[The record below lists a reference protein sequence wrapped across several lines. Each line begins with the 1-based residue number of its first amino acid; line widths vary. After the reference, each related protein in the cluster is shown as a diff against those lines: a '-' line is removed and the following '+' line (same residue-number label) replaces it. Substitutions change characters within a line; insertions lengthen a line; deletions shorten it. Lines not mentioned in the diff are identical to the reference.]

1 MNAYDRM
8 KELVEKLNKYAAL
21 YYEEDA
27 PVVSDAEYDKLYDEL
42 RALEES
48 EGYSLK
54 NSPTHRV
61 GGAPQKKFAQSK
73 HLLRLYSLDKCRTK
87 EEIAEWYA
95 RIVKVVGREP
105 EITAEYKFDGLTLN
119 ILYEG
124 GEMVKAATRGD
135 GVTGE
140 EVTAQ
145 VRTIAGVPR
154 KIGYTGRIEIQGE
167 GIMRLSALS
176 AYNAVSDEPLKNAR
190 NGAAGAIRNLDPAV
204 TASRNLSF
212 MAYNIGYSDRHF
224 SSQREMHEFL
234 KAEGFETE
242 SDFTVLK
249 GAEEAFA
256 FAEKVNELRPDL
268 DFLIDGVVFKV
279 NDTALRDEIGYTEK
293 FPKWAIAYKFKADEM
308 TTVLRD
314 VVWQVSRSAKLNPL
328 AVLDPVDIGGVT
340 VKRATLNNYGDIL
353 KKKVRIG
360 DRVFIRRSND
370 VIPEIT
376 GVAEQSPDAREVE
389 KPRVC
394 PACGAPVKEDGA
406 FLYCTGEHCAPQ
418 IVSALDHF
426 ASKDAMDIDGFSE
439 KTAEQFYNELH
450 ITSPVQLMS
459 LKREDIEWLD
469 RFGEKKAANLIAAI
483 ESAKDTT
490 MDRLLF
496 ALGIDGIGKKTAKDL
511 AARFGS
517 FDALIAADRD
527 ALTAVDG
534 IGGVLADNI
543 IAFFAE
549 ESNRKLLADLFAC
562 GVTVRAEE
570 KKEGVF
576 TGLRI
581 VLTGSLP
588 TYKRGQATAL
598 IEENGGEVAASV
610 SKTVDM
616 VLAGEDA
623 GSKLDK
629 AKKLGIRIIDEG
641 QFDAMLRGELP
652 VREGGEK

>member
-1 MNAYDRM
+1 MKPYDRM

-21 YYEEDA
+21 YYEQDA
-27 PVVSDAEYDKLYDEL
+27 PEISDAEYDALYDEL

-73 HLLRLYSLDKCRTK
+73 HLLRLYSLDKCKTR
-87 EEIAEWYA
+87 EELADWYDRVIKA
-95 RIVKVVGREP
+95 AGKEP
-105 EITAEYKFDGLTLN
+105 ELTAEYKFDGLTLN
-119 ILYEG
+119 ILYENG
-124 GEMVKAATRGD
+124 ALVKAATRGD
-135 GVTGE
+135 GTVGE

-145 VRTIAGVPR
+145 VKTISGVPR
-154 KIGYTGRIEIQGE
+154 NIAYKGRIEIQGE
-167 GIMRLSALS
+167 GIMRLSALEE
-176 AYNAVSDEPLKNAR
+176 YNRRSSEPLKNAR

-204 TASRNLSF
+204 TADRNLSF
-212 MAYNIGYSDRHF
+212 MAYNIGFSDRHF
-224 SSQREMHEFL
+224 ASQSEMHAFL
-234 KAEGFETE
+234 AEEGFETE

-249 GAEEAFA
+249 GVDEAFA
-256 FAEKVNELRPDL
+256 FAEKVDGLRHSL

-376 GVAEQSPDAREVE
+376 GVAEEVEGAKEVE
-389 KPRVC
+389 KPTVC
-394 PACGAPVKEDGA
+394 PACGAPVREEGA
-406 FLYCTGEHCAPQ
+406 FIYCTGEHCAPQ
-418 IVSALDHF
+418 IVAALDHF

-450 ITSPVQLMS
+450 LTSPVQLMQ
-459 LKREDIEWLD
+459 LKKEDIAGLD
-469 RFGEKKAANLIAAI
+469 RFGDKKAENLVSAVAA
-483 ESAKDTT
+483 AKDTT

-511 AARFGS
+511 SAKFGT
-517 FDALIAADRD
+517 FEALAQADKDAL
-527 ALTAVDG
+527 LAVDG
-534 IGGVLADNI
+534 IGGILADNI
-543 IAFFAE
+543 LAWFADE
-549 ESNRKLLADLFAC
+549 GNKKLLSDLYAS
-562 GVTVRAEE
+562 GVSVREAE
-570 KKEGVF
+570 KKSGVF
-576 TGLRI
+576 DGMRI

-588 TYKRGQATAL
+588 TYKRGEATAL
-598 IEENGGEVAASV
+598 IENNGGEVASSV
-610 SKTVDM
+610 SKMVDM

-629 AKKLGIRIIDEG
+629 AKKLGIKIIDENE
-641 QFDAMLRGELP
+641 FVAMLNGAAKEN
-652 VREGGEK
+652 

>member
-1 MNAYDRM
+1 MKPYDRM
-8 KELVEKLNKYAAL
+8 KELVEKLNRYAAL

-27 PVVSDAEYDKLYDEL
+27 PVISDAEYDAMYDEL
-42 RALEES
+42 RALEER
-48 EGYSLK
+48 EGYTLK

-61 GGAPQKKFAQSK
+61 GGAPQKKFEPSR
-73 HLLRLYSLDKCRTK
+73 HLLRLYSLDKCKT
-87 EEIAEWYA
+87 EGEIAEWYD
-95 RIVKVVGREP
+95 RIVKAVGKEP

-124 GEMVKAATRGD
+124 GKLVKAATRGD

-145 VRTIAGVPR
+145 VKTIAGVPR
-154 KIGYTGRIEIQGE
+154 TISYTGRIEIQGE
-167 GIMRLSALS
+167 GIMRLSALA
-176 AYNAVSDEPLKNAR
+176 AYNAKSDEPLKNAR

-224 SSQREMHEFL
+224 ASQREMHDFL
-234 KAEGFETE
+234 VKEGFETE

-249 GAEEAFA
+249 GADAAFA
-256 FAEKVNELRPDL
+256 FAEKVGELRPTL

-340 VKRATLNNYGDIL
+340 VRRATLNNYGDIL
-353 KKKVRIG
+353 KKKVKIG

-370 VIPEIT
+370 VIPEIM
-376 GVAEQSPDAREVE
+376 GVAEEAPDAREVE
-389 KPRVC
+389 KPTIC
-394 PACGAPVKEDGA
+394 PACGAPVREEGA

-418 IVSALDHF
+418 IVSCLDHF

-450 ITSPVQLMS
+450 MTSPVGLMR
-459 LKREDIEWLD
+459 LKKEDIVGLE
-469 RFGEKKAANLIAAI
+469 RFGDKKADNLIAAI
-483 ESAKDTT
+483 AAAKDTT

-511 AARFGS
+511 AARFGT
-517 FDALIAADRD
+517 FEALEKADRD

-534 IGGVLADNI
+534 IGEILADNI
-543 IAFFAE
+543 VSYFANE
-549 ESNRKLLADLFAC
+549 DNLRLIADLFAS
-562 GVTVRAEE
+562 GVTVREAE
-570 KKEGVF
+570 KKSGVF
-576 TGLRI
+576 EGMRV

-588 TYKRGQATAL
+588 TYKRGEATAL
-598 IEENGGEVAASV
+598 IEENGGEVASSV
-610 SKTVDM
+610 SKTVDL
-616 VLAGEDA
+616 VLAGSDA
-623 GSKLDK
+623 GSKLEK
-629 AKKLGIRIIDEG
+629 AQKLGIRIIDEED
-641 QFDAMLRGELP
+641 FKRMLGIAPEL
-652 VREGGEK
+652 

>member
-1 MNAYDRM
+1 MKPYDRM
-8 KELVEKLNKYAAL
+8 KELVEKLNRYAAL

-27 PVVSDAEYDKLYDEL
+27 PVISDAEYDAMYDEL

-48 EGYSLK
+48 EGYTLK

-61 GGAPQKKFAQSK
+61 GGAPQKKFEPSR
-73 HLLRLYSLDKCRTK
+73 HLLRLYSLDKCKT
-87 EEIAEWYA
+87 EGEIAEWYD
-95 RIVKVVGREP
+95 RIVKAVGREP

-124 GEMVKAATRGD
+124 GKLVKAATRGD

-145 VRTIAGVPR
+145 VKTIAGVPR
-154 KIGYTGRIEIQGE
+154 TISYTGRIEIQGE
-167 GIMRLSALS
+167 GIMRLSALA
-176 AYNAVSDEPLKNAR
+176 AYNAKSDEPLKNAR

-224 SSQREMHEFL
+224 ASQREMHDFL
-234 KAEGFETE
+234 VKEGFETE
-242 SDFTVLK
+242 SDFAVLK
-249 GAEEAFA
+249 GADAAFA
-256 FAEKVNELRPDL
+256 FAEKVGELRPTL

-340 VKRATLNNYGDIL
+340 VRRATLNNYGDIL
-353 KKKVRIG
+353 KKKVKIG

-370 VIPEIT
+370 VIPEIM
-376 GVAEQSPDAREVE
+376 GVAEEAPDAKEVE
-389 KPRVC
+389 KPTVC
-394 PACGAPVKEDGA
+394 PACGAPVREEGA

-418 IVSALDHF
+418 IVSCLDHF

-450 ITSPVQLMS
+450 MTSPVGLMR
-459 LKREDIEWLD
+459 LKKEDIVGLE
-469 RFGEKKAANLIAAI
+469 RFGDKKADNLIAAI
-483 ESAKDTT
+483 AASKDTT

-511 AARFGS
+511 AARFGT
-517 FDALIAADRD
+517 FEALEKADRD

-534 IGGVLADNI
+534 IGEILADNI
-543 IAFFAE
+543 VSYFADE
-549 ESNRKLLADLFAC
+549 DNLRLIADLFAS
-562 GVTVRAEE
+562 GVTVREAE
-570 KKEGVF
+570 KKSGVF
-576 TGLRI
+576 EGMRV

-588 TYKRGQATAL
+588 TYKRGEATAL
-598 IEENGGEVAASV
+598 IEENGGEVASSV
-610 SKTVDM
+610 SKTVDL
-616 VLAGEDA
+616 VLAGSDA
-623 GSKLDK
+623 GSKLEK
-629 AKKLGIRIIDEG
+629 AQKLGIRIIDEEE
-641 QFDAMLRGELP
+641 FKRMLGIAPAL
-652 VREGGEK
+652 

>member
-1 MNAYDRM
+1 MKPYDRM
-8 KELVEKLNKYAAL
+8 KELVEKLNRYAAL

-27 PVVSDAEYDKLYDEL
+27 PVISDAEYDAMYDEL
-42 RALEES
+42 RALEET
-48 EGYSLK
+48 EGYALK

-61 GGAPQKKFAQSK
+61 GGAPQKKFEPSR
-73 HLLRLYSLDKCRTK
+73 HLLRLYSLDKCKT
-87 EEIAEWYA
+87 EGEIAEWYD
-95 RIVKVVGREP
+95 RIVKAVGKEP

-124 GEMVKAATRGD
+124 GKLVKAATRGD

-145 VRTIAGVPR
+145 VKTIAGVPR
-154 KIGYTGRIEIQGE
+154 TISYTGRIEIQGE
-167 GIMRLSALS
+167 GIMRLSALA
-176 AYNAVSDEPLKNAR
+176 AYNAKSDEPLKNAR

-224 SSQREMHEFL
+224 ASQREMHDFL
-234 KAEGFETE
+234 VKEGFETE

-249 GAEEAFA
+249 GADAAFA
-256 FAEKVNELRPDL
+256 FAEKVGELRPTL

-340 VKRATLNNYGDIL
+340 VRRATLNNYGDIL
-353 KKKVRIG
+353 KKKVKIG

-370 VIPEIT
+370 VIPEIM
-376 GVAEQSPDAREVE
+376 GVAEEAPDAREVE
-389 KPRVC
+389 KPTVC
-394 PACGAPVKEDGA
+394 PACGAPVREEGA

-418 IVSALDHF
+418 IVSCLDHF

-450 ITSPVQLMS
+450 MTSPVGLMR
-459 LKREDIEWLD
+459 LKKEDIVGLE
-469 RFGEKKAANLIAAI
+469 RFGDKKADNLIAAI
-483 ESAKDTT
+483 AASKDTT

-511 AARFGS
+511 AARFGT
-517 FDALIAADRD
+517 FEALEKADRD

-534 IGGVLADNI
+534 IGEILADNI
-543 IAFFAE
+543 VSYFANE
-549 ESNRKLLADLFAC
+549 DNLRLIADLFAS
-562 GVTVRAEE
+562 GVTVREAE
-570 KKEGVF
+570 KKSGVF
-576 TGLRI
+576 EGMRV

-588 TYKRGQATAL
+588 TYKRGEATAL
-598 IEENGGEVAASV
+598 IEENGGEVASSV
-610 SKTVDM
+610 SKTVDL
-616 VLAGEDA
+616 VLAGSDA
-623 GSKLDK
+623 GSKLEK
-629 AKKLGIRIIDEG
+629 AQKLGIRIIDEEE
-641 QFDAMLRGELP
+641 FKRMLGIAPAL
-652 VREGGEK
+652 

>member
-1 MNAYDRM
+1 MKPYDRM
-8 KELVEKLNKYAAL
+8 KELVEKLNRYAAL

-27 PVVSDAEYDKLYDEL
+27 PVISDAEYDAMYDEL

-48 EGYSLK
+48 EGYTLK

-61 GGAPQKKFAQSK
+61 GGAPQKKFEPSR
-73 HLLRLYSLDKCRTK
+73 HLLRLYSLDKCKT
-87 EEIAEWYA
+87 EGEIAEWYD
-95 RIVKVVGREP
+95 RIVKAVGKEP

-124 GEMVKAATRGD
+124 GKLVKAATRGD

-145 VRTIAGVPR
+145 VKTIAGVPR
-154 KIGYTGRIEIQGE
+154 TISYTGRIEIQGE
-167 GIMRLSALS
+167 GIMRLSALA
-176 AYNAVSDEPLKNAR
+176 AYNAKSDEPLKNAR

-224 SSQREMHEFL
+224 ASQREMHDFL
-234 KAEGFETE
+234 VKEGFETE

-249 GAEEAFA
+249 GADAAFA
-256 FAEKVNELRPDL
+256 FAEKVGELRPTL

-340 VKRATLNNYGDIL
+340 VRRATLNNYGDIL
-353 KKKVRIG
+353 KKKVKIG

-370 VIPEIT
+370 VIPEIM
-376 GVAEQSPDAREVE
+376 GVAEEAPDAKEVE
-389 KPRVC
+389 KPTVC
-394 PACGAPVKEDGA
+394 PACGAPVREEGA

-418 IVSALDHF
+418 IVSCLDHF

-450 ITSPVQLMS
+450 MTSPVGLMR
-459 LKREDIEWLD
+459 LKKEDIVGLE
-469 RFGEKKAANLIAAI
+469 RFGDKKADNLIAAI
-483 ESAKDTT
+483 AASKDTT

-511 AARFGS
+511 AARFGT
-517 FDALIAADRD
+517 FEALEKADRD
-527 ALTAVDG
+527 ALIAVDG
-534 IGGVLADNI
+534 IGEILADNI
-543 IAFFAE
+543 VSYFANE
-549 ESNRKLLADLFAC
+549 DNLRLIADLFAS
-562 GVTVRAEE
+562 GVTVREAE
-570 KKEGVF
+570 KKSGVF
-576 TGLRI
+576 EGMRV

-588 TYKRGQATAL
+588 TYKRGEATAL
-598 IEENGGEVAASV
+598 IEENGGEVASSV
-610 SKTVDM
+610 SKTVDL
-616 VLAGEDA
+616 VLAGSDA
-623 GSKLDK
+623 GSKLEK
-629 AKKLGIRIIDEG
+629 AQKLGIRIIDEEE
-641 QFDAMLRGELP
+641 FKRMLGIAPAL
-652 VREGGEK
+652 